1 MKTLT
6 LCYRNYGKEILF
18 DTIKESIE
26 GKSKIEKD
34 ANGNN
39 ITKGLPGDTVRILM
53 GPKSFAGE
61 LLRPDGIITDK
72 SVPGKSRSFMV
83 MNVRGKTD
91 FIFQEVDKAA
101 AELRTYLVS
110 VDGNLEAAALTV
122 KIAERTY
129 EIKPLEKGKAQ
140 EYFKTE
146 LEFWKTYY
154 KTVKLAQKT

>member
-1 MKTLT
+1 
-6 LCYRNYGKEILF
+6 
-18 DTIKESIE
+18 
-26 GKSKIEKD
+26 
-34 ANGNN
+34 
-39 ITKGLPGDTVRILM
+39 
-53 GPKSFAGE
+53 
-61 LLRPDGIITDK
+61 
-72 SVPGKSRSFMV
+72 MV